1 MLFVKNQPTQV
12 CNRFMKRIIIFTVAL
27 LIATSSSAHAQ
38 SQKSKNDNLA
48 QEMLKLQRAQ
58 DEAEAK
64 KDTAALERLFND
76 DFIFIAANGAVYDK
90 KKFLDEIK
98 GDTEPAQP
106 QTLAYEDF
114 KARAYEKMVIVNYIL
129 VVSGKD
135 KDNKDYAN
143 RYRMSVVW
151 ITKKNTWRITNFHST
166 RVR

>member
-1 MLFVKNQPTQV
+1 
-12 CNRFMKRIIIFTVAL
+12 MKRRKVFNIFLVIIL
-27 LIATSSSAHAQ
+27 LLAATLSAAAQ
-38 SQKSKNDNLA
+38 SKKTKDEA
-48 QEMLKLQRAQ
+48 ITQELLKLQRAQ
-58 DEAEAK
+58 DEAETNK
-64 KDTAALERLFND
+64 NTAALERLFND
-76 DFIFIAANGAVYDK
+76 DFIFIAANGAIYDK

-114 KARAYEKMVIVNYIL
+114 KARAYGKMVIVNYIL

-151 ITKKNTWRITNFHST
+151 INQKNTWRITNFHST